1 MGRVIAIVNQKGGVG
16 KTTTAV
22 NLSAGLA
29 MNNRST
35 LMIDMDPQCSGTSGL
50 GIRLTSTEASTYD
63 VLLGNSTADR
73 ALRRTMLPK
82 LQVIGASQDLIGA
95 EIELVQLEN
104 RESRLRDALAT
115 LRYRYDF
122 IIMDCPPSLGLV
134 TLNALTACD
143 ALLIPLQCEYYA
155 LEGLS
160 SLLSTVSL
168 VRDNLNES
176 LAIDGL
182 ILTMFDGR
190 NTLCRQV
197 ADDVKTHFPDK
208 VFDAVVPRNV
218 RLSESP
224 SHGLPALLY
233 DPSSKGAQAYA
244 AIAKELIGRLEGA
257 SEGASKD
264 AHSSNENEAVASSPS
279 AAGTSAPDA
288 GASRETDPPSES
300 QDLNR
305 TSAQDPD
312 PTPEPLSDEAST
324 NPSESSNEGSEKAV
338 AASASGSNETVKTEL
353 KN

>member
-29 MNNRST
+29 MSGLST
-35 LMIDMDPQCSGTSGL
+35 LMIDMDSQCSGTSGL
-50 GIRLTSTEASTYD
+50 GIRLGPTEASTYD
-63 VLLGNSTADR
+63 VLVGTANADR
-73 ALRRTMLPK
+73 ALRRTMLPR

-95 EIELVQLEN
+95 EIELVQVEN
-104 RESRLRDALAT
+104 REQRLRDALAT

-143 ALLIPLQCEYYA
+143 SLLIPLQCEYYA

-160 SLLSTVSL
+160 ALLTTVGL
-168 VRDNLNES
+168 VRDNLNPD
-176 LAIDGL
+176 LAIDGIL
-182 ILTMFDGR
+182 LTMFDGR

-208 VFDAVVPRNV
+208 VFDAVIPRNV

-233 DPSSKGAQAYA
+233 DPSSKGALAYA
-244 AIAKELIGRLEGA
+244 ELAKELVARVD
-257 SEGASKD
+257 SY
-264 AHSSNENEAVASSPS
+264 SSRPALNAAVANAATPQEAA
-279 AAGTSAPDA
+279 AAGTAPA
-288 GASRETDPPSES
+288 A
-300 QDLNR
+300 
-305 TSAQDPD
+305 
-312 PTPEPLSDEAST
+312 EA
-324 NPSESSNEGSEKAV
+324 A
-338 AASASGSNETVKTEL
+338 AASASTEPGDKKQFEGS
-353 KN
+353 